1 MKNKKACLMFTGQ
14 IRSFKKCI
22 ENIFENLINYND
34 EYNFDIYFLI
44 DKISKSKK
52 HNYVE
57 ESINL
62 ENKIINSFHNYSKS
76 INIKIFIQ
84 DINYPNYCKDGP
96 SYALYKNEMLIN
108 KIKDLTS
115 INYYDIFIRMRPDV
129 IFSKPLYLYMLDLN
143 NKIHIINSAC
153 KIKCCLHNRDWDYMC
168 VSDLKGMELWG
179 KYHTFLK
186 NFKKSFPNI
195 IKFNNKSYWEK
206 TTNNINV
213 SATQQLF
220 EYVLNNN
227 YELVFDSGNT
237 FLKIIR

>member
-1 MKNKKACLMFTGQ
+1 MVQ
-14 IRSFKKCI
+14 II
-22 ENIFENLINYND
+22 
-34 EYNFDIYFLI
+34 
-44 DKISKSKK
+44 
-52 HNYVE
+52 
-57 ESINL
+57 
-62 ENKIINSFHNYSKS
+62 
-76 INIKIFIQ
+76 
-84 DINYPNYCKDGP
+84 
-96 SYALYKNEMLIN
+96 ALYKNEMLIN
-108 KIKDLTS
+108 KIKDSTS

-186 NFKKSFPNI
+186 NFKKLFPNI